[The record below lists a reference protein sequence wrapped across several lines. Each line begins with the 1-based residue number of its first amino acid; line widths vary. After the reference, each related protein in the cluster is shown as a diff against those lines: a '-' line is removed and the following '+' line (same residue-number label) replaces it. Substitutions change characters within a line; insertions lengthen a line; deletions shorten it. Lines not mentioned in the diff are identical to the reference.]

1 MIVNSERT
9 IALTCPACQGIQKH
23 TFSLFSISRK
33 PLQLMC
39 RCGFSQGHLRRLNK
53 HFELDVLSIEG
64 ERARILLPRGQFF
77 GTPLINLASPMS
89 GQSLGYLGDPAMVQE
104 VMIEEP
110 SEFCLESDDFTNPDI
125 MRYVLESLEQL
136 AGQDKI
142 RCECEHSCIG
152 IDVYP
157 DQVELVCSYC
167 GSVVKIGARTQ
178 QHQERLARVT
188 EIVMEP
194 CTSQF
199 LGEWLK
205 PLT

>member
-23 TFSLFSISRK
+23 TFSLFSISK
-33 PLQLMC
+33 QPLQLMC
-39 RCGFSQGHLRRLNK
+39 DCGFSQGHLRRLNK

-77 GTPLINLASPMS
+77 GVPLINLLAPGS
-89 GQSLGYLGDPAMVQE
+89 GQRLGYLGDPASVQE
-104 VMIEEP
+104 VMLDGP
-110 SEFCLESDDFTNPDI
+110 AGFFLEADHFANPEV
-125 MRYVLESLEQL
+125 MRRVLEILESL
-136 AGQDKI
+136 AGKDKI
-142 RCECEHSCIG
+142 RCDCEHASIG

-157 DQVELVCSYC
+157 DQVELICSFC
-167 GSVVKIGARTQ
+167 GSVVKIGASARH
-178 QHQERLARVT
+178 HQERLARVT

-194 CTSQF
+194 CTSRF

>member
-1 MIVNSERT
+1 MIVNSERA

-23 TFSLFSISRK
+23 TFSLFSISK
-33 PLQLMC
+33 NPLKLVC
-39 RCGFSQGHLRRLNK
+39 ACGFSQGHLRRLNK

-64 ERARILLPRGQFF
+64 ERARILLTRGQFF
-77 GTPLINLASPMS
+77 GMPLIHLLSPMS
-89 GQSLGYLGDPAMVQE
+89 GQSLGYLGELASVQE
-104 VMIEEP
+104 VVLDQP
-110 SEFCLESDDFTNPDI
+110 SGFFIGPDDFENPDV
-125 MRYVLESLEQL
+125 MRNVLERLEEL
-136 AGQDKI
+136 AGRDKI
-142 RCECEHSCIG
+142 RCECEHSSIG

-167 GSVVKIGARTQ
+167 GSVVKIGASTR
-178 QHQERLARVT
+178 QHQERLERVA

-194 CTSQF
+194 CTSRF

>member
-1 MIVNSERT
+1 MIVNSERA

-23 TFSLFSISRK
+23 TFSIFSISQK

-39 RCGFSQGHLRRLNK
+39 SCGFSQGHLRRLKKN
-53 HFELDVLSIEG
+53 FELDVLSMEG
-64 ERARILLPRGQFF
+64 ERARILLPRRQFF
-77 GTPLINLASPMS
+77 GTPLITLLSPAN
-89 GQSLGYLGDPAMVQE
+89 GKNLGYLGDPIRVDKATEAGQLG
-104 VMIEEP
+104 
-110 SEFCLESDDFTNPDI
+110 FLLESDDFINPKVMSTI
-125 MRYVLESLEQL
+125 LKKLENL

-142 RCECEHSCIG
+142 RCECEHSSIG

-167 GSVVKIGARTQ
+167 GSVVKILANTL
-178 QHQERLARVT
+178 QHQERLARVA

-194 CTSQF
+194 YTSQL

-205 PLT
+205 PLI